1 MEDDQIHHNNQDP
14 TGATIP
20 ILIRADLLAQLSAH
34 PDIEFLGEILRNTSI
49 DGDTEL
55 QINLPVK
62 EALKYVC
69 VSQAAK
75 LSEGRSK
82 PNNRVSQE
90 TIAETAASSTGS
102 EAIDHPID
110 TPAPSPHT
118 TITASNN
125 HISMAS
131 GSKLQKSSQVLIQN
145 DDLPDIEATLY
156 EAGYERVE
164 DQELQFIEEPD
175 LVEDTEILYP
185 ESDIED
191 TLAIVAPETPTTQES
206 SLENLVQGEELS
218 NFLSQENI
226 SALRDGNID
235 VLEEIFDGD
244 FNPLDRIL
252 GIEYL
257 HLGAQSFGVIK
268 GVLESIIELLRSGLS
283 SVPIALQKL
292 MNSIIDTLGKLVS
305 ATLCMWEQVK
315 MLAPLLRDAI
325 V

>member
-90 TIAETAASSTGS
+90 TIAETAGSIMVLPVALPEESASSTGS

-305 ATLCMWEQVK
+305 ATLWSQN
-315 MLAPLLRDAI
+315 
-325 V
+325 